1 MCSSDLKRLWKEYK
15 KKKTVPKFEGPL
27 QKQKH
32 HWPAFLAY
40 KQSDKGKKRSAKN
53 AANAAKKVY
62 HHTMG
67 PGGYRVALPKFAKLE
82 ADLRAHGIIPDKHY
96 FPLRSRNW
104 LLGHGVKFDANG
116 NLIMDKKIAAPF
128 AALEKVF
135 KEVQEGKFKPDREN
149 DELTKAQIGRASC
162 RERV

>member
-1 MCSSDLKRLWKEYK
+1 MAEAFNAYKKILWKEYN

-67 PGGYRVALPKFAKLE
+67 SGGYRVALPKFDKLE
-82 ADLRAHGIIPDKHY
+82 EDLRLKGIIPGTED
-96 FPLRSRNW
+96 FPRRSRNW
-104 LLGHGVKFDANG
+104 LLGHGATFDEEG
-116 NLIMDKKIAAPF
+116 NRIMTEKIRVPF
-128 AALEKVF
+128 EALERVF
-135 KEVQEGKFKPDREN
+135 KQV
-149 DELTKAQIGRASC
+149 
-162 RERV
+162 